1 MIVLTKTTVT
11 FLIPNDHKQLDL
23 FIKKNDMSEWKEC
36 VAANYVSYSRSQ
48 NVVVCFPEEY
58 LEGDEWKT
66 ISHITAKKEE

>member
-11 FLIPNDHKQLDL
+11 FQIPNDHKQLDL

-48 NVVVCFPEEY
+48 NVVVCMPKEDMEE
-58 LEGDEWKT
+58 DE
-66 ISHITAKKEE
+66 